1 MHNSAIYGLILL
13 KFCMDVAHVSG
24 PKLYLAAFVKKGQT
38 KAAKA
43 FKVQK
48 E

>member
-1 MHNSAIYGLILL
+1 MHNSGIYGPILL
-13 KFCMDVAHVSG
+13 KFCVEVDHVSG

-43 FKVQK
+43 FKVQNA
-48 E
+48 